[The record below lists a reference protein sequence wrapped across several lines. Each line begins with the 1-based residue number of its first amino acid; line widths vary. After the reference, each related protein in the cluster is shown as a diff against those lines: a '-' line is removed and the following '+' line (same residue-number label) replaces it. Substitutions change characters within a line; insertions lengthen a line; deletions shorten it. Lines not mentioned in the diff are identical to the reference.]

1 MEENYI
7 IESVP
12 VKLENGETIYV
23 EARNR
28 MRQEVSGKHYSFSKI
43 SKQLEEISEKVRNAF
58 QKSKPDKVNVELGF
72 ELSVESGE
80 LSALLVKG
88 SGKANLKI
96 NLEWTDLNQE

>member
-1 MEENYI
+1 MEENYV

-12 VKLENGETIYV
+12 VLLENGEIIYV
-23 EARNR
+23 EARNKL
-28 MRQEVSGKHYSFSKI
+28 RQEVANKNYSFEKI
-43 SKQLEEISEKVRNAF
+43 SKQLEEISEKVRDAF

-80 LSALLVKG
+80 LCALLVKG

-96 NLEWTDLNQE
+96 NLEWNNLKD

>member
-1 MEENYI
+1 MEEYI

-12 VKLENGETIYV
+12 VMLENGETIYIEV
-23 EARNR
+23 RNKS
-28 MRQEVSGKHYSFSKI
+28 RQQVANKNYSFEKI
-43 SKQLEEISEKVRNAF
+43 SKQIEEVSEKIKQSF
-58 QKSKPDKVNVELGF
+58 QKSKPDKVTVELGF

-96 NLEWTDLNQE
+96 NLEWSNLKES

>member
-1 MEENYI
+1 MEEYI

-12 VKLENGETIYV
+12 VMLENGETIYIEV
-23 EARNR
+23 RNKS
-28 MRQEVSGKHYSFSKI
+28 RQQVANKNYSFEKI
-43 SKQLEEISEKVRNAF
+43 SKQIEEVSEKINQSF
-58 QKSKPDKVNVELGF
+58 QKSKPDKVTVELGF

-96 NLEWTDLNQE
+96 NLEWSNLKES